1 MGGLA
6 LTAVLVL
13 AAGFNGGA
21 LAQTWCGKNYMEG
34 SPITPPGGQFPIPAT
49 SSSPLFAFRCAP
61 AIKPYLPED
70 ATSPA
75 GILVDTFITYS
86 EIASTAP
93 ISIPENG
100 PIGDVVVTVKV
111 GEEVVTGGI
120 VPLNATKFELS
131 FSLLGLKPQTSA
143 YDVSCSATYVAP
155 SAKIETFTTST
166 TLSYLPDPPDG
177 RSVTKTDLRTGALLA
192 KPATGKGGA
201 YEPVFPVGF
210 YTDFGGYLAS
220 NLSLINEIKDMGFT
234 IIHPIPT
241 YDNLTALAH
250 VIQRMEEVGIYL
262 MYDMR
267 WTYMNTTAV
276 TEEVNRVKNSPA
288 LLLWYTGDEPDGTSD
303 PLNATTIAYDLIY
316 ELDGY
321 HPVSLCLNCENYY
334 WSNYTAGTD
343 IVMQDTY
350 MISNNVTFSVE
361 WHTPCT
367 QDYGDCGCDNC
378 KGDFEDISTRMDEF
392 AYRLWV
398 NGWDR
403 TKSVWTV
410 PQGFGGGEYWPRVP
424 TGQEFV
430 VQSAL
435 AINHG
440 GLGVVSWDAPTSADI
455 TKSASI
461 LAQSS
466 STLKEYIMGDSASFQ
481 HIFFNQ
487 IDIGLWTVGSKT
499 LVLAT
504 NLNYA
509 EETFDLASIPGLV
522 TTPAVQVLNS
532 GATLSKS
539 VISFTSVG
547 TGAFILG

>member
-1 MGGLA
+1 
-6 LTAVLVL
+6 
-13 AAGFNGGA
+13 
-21 LAQTWCGKNYMEG
+21 MEG

-220 NLSLINEIKDMGFT
+220 NLSLINEIKDMG
-234 IIHPIPT
+234 
-241 YDNLTALAH
+241 
-250 VIQRMEEVGIYL
+250 
-262 MYDMR
+262 
-267 WTYMNTTAV
+267 
-276 TEEVNRVKNSPA
+276 
-288 LLLWYTGDEPDGTSD
+288 
-303 PLNATTIAYDLIY
+303 
-316 ELDGY
+316 
-321 HPVSLCLNCENYY
+321 
-334 WSNYTAGTD
+334 
-343 IVMQDTY
+343 
-350 MISNNVTFSVE
+350 
-361 WHTPCT
+361 
-367 QDYGDCGCDNC
+367 
-378 KGDFEDISTRMDEF
+378 
-392 AYRLWV
+392 
-398 NGWDR
+398 
-403 TKSVWTV
+403 
-410 PQGFGGGEYWPRVP
+410 
-424 TGQEFV
+424 
-430 VQSAL
+430 
-435 AINHG
+435 
-440 GLGVVSWDAPTSADI
+440 
-455 TKSASI
+455 
-461 LAQSS
+461 
-466 STLKEYIMGDSASFQ
+466 
-481 HIFFNQ
+481 
-487 IDIGLWTVGSKT
+487 
-499 LVLAT
+499 
-504 NLNYA
+504 
-509 EETFDLASIPGLV
+509 
-522 TTPAVQVLNS
+522 
-532 GATLSKS
+532 
-539 VISFTSVG
+539 
-547 TGAFILG
+547 